1 MDISHFRYAFSTN
14 LCRFDSKAAFLKKII
29 FIPFLLLLFIN
40 AFGQPTAT
48 ERYVNMDTVQN
59 IATIS
64 SSCYLLVDSNEII
77 KPGNVLNYQFVP
89 LHDIFNAKYL
99 PSRLAPHTF
108 YLKFTLKNDSSSIK
122 NYFLYPGKVYRSFQ
136 LYKVVQGNQL
146 QKLETSG
153 LRTGFIPFTM
163 EAAATTTYIL
173 QAKFYKTQFNDI
185 QATIIAPHIL
195 KAFQSRM
202 YETMTE
208 KKVVGIVLSG
218 MLLMMIL
225 MTFLN
230 FFITQKVEFLYN
242 SLYSLCMFLLIF
254 FTSYLGLHPG
264 WFKGLFISYLDMLLL
279 MVGTIFYILFTR
291 YFLESRSRYP
301 RIDKLFRYEIIGL
314 LLLLTGYTIL
324 HFGFNNFELELK
336 YENAI
341 KIIVLLAGIIYILL
355 AMVQKNKLLNYLAIG
370 VAIQVFCYIISLS
383 LNLLNADTSLI
394 FTSPFFY
401 FELGVIFS
409 VLFFLLGLFHKNRQ
423 ELITNIKEQEAL
435 KTEAEK
441 QQYENKLSIYQ
452 AQQEERNRISA
463 DMHDDLGAGMTSIRL
478 YSELAKGKVGE
489 NVIPEIDRISSSADE
504 LLNKMNAIIWSMS
517 SHNDSLGNMVG
528 YIRSYATDYLESTGI
543 EHNII
548 IPENLPAIEVNGTIR
563 RNVFLVIKEALQNI
577 IKHSGAKKVHIEMRK
592 EREGLSLTIHDDG
605 KGIDFNNIRPYS
617 NGLTNMKKRMTDVEI
632 DFTIE
637 NNNGTL
643 ITLYRKTL

>member
-1 MDISHFRYAFSTN
+1 MDISHYGYAFSTN

-29 FIPFLLLLFIN
+29 FLPFLLLCLNVF
-40 AFGQPTAT
+40 AQQEAA

-59 IATIS
+59 IANIS
-64 SSCYLLVDSNEII
+64 SSCYLLVDSNGTITPENLAGF
-77 KPGNVLNYQFVP
+77 KFLP
-89 LHDIFNAKYL
+89 LQDVFNSKYL
-99 PSRLAPHTF
+99 PARQASRTF
-108 YLKFTLKNDSSSIK
+108 YLKFTLKNDSNSAR

-136 LYKVVQGNQL
+136 LYKVTRGNQL

-153 LRTGFIPFTM
+153 LRTGFIPFRM
-163 EAAATTTYIL
+163 EGASTTSFIL
-173 QAKFYKTQFNDI
+173 QATFYKTQFNDI

-208 KKVVGIVLSG
+208 KKVVGIILSG
-218 MLLMMIL
+218 MLMMMIL

-230 FFITQKVEFLYN
+230 FFITRKVEFLYN

-279 MVGTIFYILFTR
+279 MVGTVFYILFTR

-301 RIDKLFRYEIIGL
+301 RIDQLFKYEIIGL
-314 LLLLTGYTIL
+314 LALLTGYTVL
-324 HFGFNNFELELK
+324 HFGFNNFELELM

-341 KIIVLLAGIIYILL
+341 KIIVLMAGIIYILL

-383 LNLLNADTSLI
+383 LNLVNADTSRIL
-394 FTSPFFY
+394 TSPFFY

-435 KTEAEK
+435 KMEAEK

-543 EHNII
+543 EHNIV
-548 IPENLPAIEVNGTIR
+548 IPESLPAIEVNGTIR

-577 IKHSGAKKVHIEMRK
+577 IKHSGARKVHIEMKK
-592 EREGLSLTIHDDG
+592 EREGLSLTIQDDG

-617 NGLTNMKKRMTDVEI
+617 NGLINMKKRMTDVGI
-632 DFTIE
+632 DFEIE
-637 NNNGTL
+637 NNNGTR
-643 ITLYRKTL
+643 ITLYRKTM